1 MLVINGGHAQYA
13 KETGNFDI
21 AQFHTY
27 SLYWDRSYIRVFV
40 DNGQFYK
47 ILIKDGTGNTGAFH
61 NKFFFIL
68 NIAEGGNWPGFNFK
82 PNQFPNEMLVDY
94 IRVYQP

>member
-1 MLVINGGHAQYA
+1 MWWN
-13 KETGNFDI
+13 
-21 AQFHTY
+21 
-27 SLYWDRSYIRVFV
+27 WVFV
-40 DNGQFYK
+40 DNGQIYE

-68 NIAEGGNWPGFNFK
+68 NVAVGGNWPGFDVD

>member
-1 MLVINGGHAQYA
+1 MEL
-13 KETGNFDI
+13 E
-21 AQFHTY
+21 
-27 SLYWDRSYIRVFV
+27 
-40 DNGQFYK
+40 
-47 ILIKDGTGNTGAFH
+47 TGNTGAFH

-82 PNQFPNEMLVDY
+82 PSQFPKEMLVDY

>member
-1 MLVINGGHAQYA
+1 M
-13 KETGNFDI
+13 
-21 AQFHTY
+21 
-27 SLYWDRSYIRVFV
+27 
-40 DNGQFYK
+40 
-47 ILIKDGTGNTGAFH
+47 LIKDGTGNTGAFH

-68 NIAEGGNWPGFNFK
+68 NVAVGGNWPGFDVD